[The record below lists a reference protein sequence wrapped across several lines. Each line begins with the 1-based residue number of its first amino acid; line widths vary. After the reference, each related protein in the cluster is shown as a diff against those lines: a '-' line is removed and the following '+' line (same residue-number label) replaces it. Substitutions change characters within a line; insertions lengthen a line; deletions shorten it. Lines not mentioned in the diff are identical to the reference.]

1 GGGES
6 AGMHRRSSVSL
17 GPHALGAQH
26 GLGKAELPVELGH
39 GFGLALDVEHRVDAL
54 ALLVDLVRELAAA
67 PDVDLLDRATGFT
80 YDPEIL
86 LEDWGDGALLGLRV
100 QDHHDLVT
108 THDGSPTVVF
118 TATVSQ

>member
-1 GGGES
+1 
-6 AGMHRRSSVSL
+6 
-17 GPHALGAQH
+17 
-26 GLGKAELPVELGH
+26 ELGH

-86 LEDWGDGALLGLRV
+86 LEAWGDGALLGLRV

-108 THDGSPTVVF
+108 THAGSPPVDF
-118 TATVSQ
+118 AATVSPWQEGYVVWRPGSTHSCRT